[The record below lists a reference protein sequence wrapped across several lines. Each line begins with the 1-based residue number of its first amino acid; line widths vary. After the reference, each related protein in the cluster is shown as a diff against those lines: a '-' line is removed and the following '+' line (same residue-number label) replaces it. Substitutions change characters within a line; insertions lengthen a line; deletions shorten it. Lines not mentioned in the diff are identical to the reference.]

1 MPRRK
6 PKVPKEVQEKI
17 KISLDKILLDEN
29 LDQSVVEVGDL
40 PRLKTTGVLDFI
52 DVSQSTGTDSRDL
65 VESMAKFHVDD
76 NLVDETSY
84 IQARKKLDSS
94 NLALMMLQFKT
105 AQHAITKLVEEID
118 LGNTAP
124 KMFEVLAHLQGQIIQ
139 MPKDLQNYIERSE
152 NSYKSLNKDLEKK
165 TTSGSV
171 DIHQPGMM
179 STQTQPS
186 GFHSGHSHQNSN
198 FGSNQVYRN
207 QGANQANTQ
216 DQPGAQQG
224 QNPTGRDN
232 LIKVRGT
239 KSLMEGLRDIIGAE
253 IQDVNVVEEQS
264 ETAVVNARQKVES
277 DGLKSISVAEEKGFD
292 IDDELFQ

>member
-29 LDQSVVEVGDL
+29 LDQSVVDVGDL
-40 PRLKTTGVLDFI
+40 PRLKTTGILDFI
-52 DVSQSTGTDSRDL
+52 DVSQSTGTESRDL
-65 VESMAKFHVDD
+65 VDAMAKFHVDD
-76 NLVDETSY
+76 NLVDETNY
-84 IQARKKLDSS
+84 IQARKKLDST
-94 NLALMMLQFKT
+94 NLALMMLQFRT

-139 MPKDLQNYIERSE
+139 MPKDLQNYIDRSE
-152 NSYKSLNKDLEKK
+152 NSYKNLNKDLEKK
-165 TTSGSV
+165 TTSGSI

-186 GFHSGHSHQNSN
+186 GYHNGHPHQNSN
-198 FGSNQVYRN
+198 YGSNPIFRN
-207 QGANQANTQ
+207 QDSSQIHSQ
-216 DQPGAQQG
+216 DQHVSHAGQSSPG
-224 QNPTGRDN
+224 REN

-239 KSLMEGLRDIIGAE
+239 KTLMEGLRDIIGAE
-253 IQDVNVVEEQS
+253 IQDVKAVEEQS
-264 ETAVVNARQKVES
+264 ENAVVNARQKAET
-277 DGLKSISVAEEKGFD
+277 DGLKSISVAEEKSFD